1 MKEAAP
7 SAATGDGHAPA
18 SLAARTGRHG
28 ARLPGDAETRRIR
41 VLHVVQNLNYGGMER
56 LLADIVRGTDPARFD
71 VHLLCLEYFGHF
83 AEGLDRHA
91 TLHLLG
97 RQPRYSIV
105 WPRTLIERI
114 RAIRPDVVH
123 SHSGVW
129 FKTARSARAA
139 GVPLIVHTD
148 HGRAEPD
155 PWRCRFFDARASR
168 RTDVVVAVSE
178 PLAVYLRQGIVA
190 RDVPI
195 RVILNGVD
203 TDRFRPRPDD
213 GRLRRALGLAPDV
226 PIIGSIG
233 RFEWDKG
240 YDLVVEA
247 FAQLRARWDA
257 SNPAPVLVLAGEG
270 TERPDLERRVAHHG
284 LRDAVHFLG
293 WRDDADELLP
303 TFSIFTL
310 ASRIEGTSISLLEA
324 MSTGVRPVVTAVGGN
339 PDVVGDALRYVL
351 VPPEDPDALARAWAE
366 VLADPD
372 RARREGEAARIRVE
386 RHFGIQATVREY
398 ERLYAGEAP

>member
-1 MKEAAP
+1 MIETAGGL
-7 SAATGDGHAPA
+7 ATRETRPGGA
-18 SLAARTGRHG
+18 SS
-28 ARLPGDAETRRIR
+28 RRIR

-56 LLADIVRGTDPARFD
+56 LLADIVRGTDRSRFD
-71 VHLLCLEYFGHF
+71 VHVLCLEYFGHF
-83 AEGLDRHA
+83 AEGLDRYA

-97 RQPRYSIV
+97 PQPRYSIL
-105 WPRTLIERI
+105 WPRTLIDRI

-129 FKTARSARAA
+129 FKTARAARAA

-178 PLAVYLRQGIVA
+178 PLAEYLRRKIVA
-190 RDVPI
+190 RRTPI

-203 TDRFRPRPDD
+203 TTRFRPRPDD
-213 GRLRRALGLAPDV
+213 GGLRASLGLAPDS
-226 PIIGSIG
+226 PIVGSIG

-240 YDLVVEA
+240 YDVVVEA
-247 FAQLRARWDA
+247 FARLRANWKGQG
-257 SNPAPVLVLAGEG
+257 PAPVLVLAGEG
-270 TERPDLERRVAHHG
+270 SERQDLERRIARHG
-284 LRDAVHFLG
+284 LERDVHLLG
-293 WRDDADELLP
+293 WRDDAETLLP
-303 TFSIFTL
+303 AFSLFTL

-324 MSTGVRPVVTAVGGN
+324 MSAAVRPVVTAVGGN
-339 PDVVGDALRYVL
+339 PDVVGEALRHCL
-351 VPPEDPDALARAWAE
+351 VPPDDPDTLARAWAD
-366 VLADPD
+366 VLADPE

-386 RHFGIQATVREY
+386 RYFSIQATVRAY
-398 ERLYAGEAP
+398 ERLYAGEPS

>member
-1 MKEAAP
+1 MKKSTQAG
-7 SAATGDGHAPA
+7 T
-18 SLAARTGRHG
+18 RTTRG
-28 ARLPGDAETRRIR
+28 PGILGTRRPGGGGSDRIR

-56 LLADIVRGTDPARFD
+56 LLADIVRGTDRARFD
-71 VHLLCLEYFGHF
+71 VHVLCLEYFGHF

-114 RAIRPDVVH
+114 RDIRPDVVH

-129 FKTARSARAA
+129 YKTARAARAA
-139 GVPLIVHTD
+139 GVPLIIHTD

-168 RTDVVVAVSE
+168 RTDIVVAVSE
-178 PLAVYLRQGIVA
+178 PLAVYLRRGIVP

-203 TDRFRPRPDD
+203 TAWFRPRPDD

-247 FAQLRARWDA
+247 FARLRTQWDA
-257 SNPAPVLVLAGEG
+257 SRPAPVLVLAGEG
-270 TERPDLERRVAHHG
+270 TQRPDLERRIANHG
-284 LRDAVHFLG
+284 IGDAVHLLG
-293 WRDDADELLP
+293 WRDDADTLLP
-303 TFSIFTL
+303 AFSIFTL

-339 PDVVGDALRYVL
+339 PNVVGDALRYVL

-366 VLADPD
+366 VLADPE
-372 RARREGEAARIRVE
+372 RARREGEAARLRVE
-386 RHFGIQATVREY
+386 RHFGIQATVRAY
-398 ERLYAGEAP
+398 ERLYAGEGP

>member
-1 MKEAAP
+1 MIETAGGPALLSTRPGNAASP
-7 SAATGDGHAPA
+7 
-18 SLAARTGRHG
+18 
-28 ARLPGDAETRRIR
+28 RIR

-56 LLADIVRGTDPARFD
+56 LLADIVRGTDRSRFD
-71 VHLLCLEYFGHF
+71 VHVLCLEYFGRF

-97 RQPRYSIV
+97 PQPRYSIL

-114 RAIRPDVVH
+114 RAIQPDVVH

-129 FKTARSARAA
+129 FKTARAARAA

-178 PLAVYLRQGIVA
+178 PLADYLRRKKIVA
-190 RDVPI
+190 PRTPI

-203 TDRFRPRPDD
+203 TTRFRPRPDD
-213 GRLRRALGLAPDV
+213 GGLRASLGLAPDT
-226 PIIGSIG
+226 PIVGSIG

-240 YDLVVEA
+240 YDVVVEA
-247 FAQLRARWDA
+247 FARLRVSWQAPG
-257 SNPAPVLVLAGEG
+257 PAPVLVLAGEG
-270 TERPDLERRVAHHG
+270 SERPDLERRIARHG
-284 LRDAVHFLG
+284 LEGAVHLLG
-293 WRDDADELLP
+293 WRDDAETLLRA
-303 TFSIFTL
+303 FSVFTL

-339 PDVVGDALRYVL
+339 PDVVGEALRHFL
-351 VPPEDPDALARAWAE
+351 VPPDDPDALARAWAE
-366 VLADPD
+366 VLADPE
-372 RARREGEAARIRVE
+372 RSRREGEAARIRVE
-386 RHFGIQATVREY
+386 RHFSIQATVRAY